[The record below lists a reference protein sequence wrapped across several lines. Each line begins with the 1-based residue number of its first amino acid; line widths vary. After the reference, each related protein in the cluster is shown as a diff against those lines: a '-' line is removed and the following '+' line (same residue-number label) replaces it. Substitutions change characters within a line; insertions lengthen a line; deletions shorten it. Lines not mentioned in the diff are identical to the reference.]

1 MAKDTMVRTEQDFEE
16 CLKDI
21 LLDQETL
28 EAEDGPEVSQV
39 DTFENAGIL
48 TRNRGL
54 VVRLRNGAEFQLC
67 IVQSQE
73 ADGADEP
80 EADD

>member
-1 MAKDTMVRTEQDFEE
+1 MAKDTMVRTDREFEE
-16 CLKDI
+16 CLQAI

-28 EAEDGPEVSQV
+28 EAVDGPEVSQV
-39 DTFENAGIL
+39 DTFEHAGIL

-54 VVRLRNGAEFQLC
+54 VVRLRNGAEFQVE

-80 EADD
+80 EEDD